1 MSRFKRA
8 MDPIVFIPGLLC
20 DETLFAPQIAALAD
34 QPLMIADHRQ
44 HDSIPDIAANILE
57 NAPDKFSLV
66 GLSMGG
72 YIAMEIM
79 RETPERVTRLALL
92 NTNARADTPE
102 QSERRGFLIDLTR
115 KKGFEKVPQLLF
127 PGFVHAQ
134 HENDDDLK
142 AIVIEMAMNTGPEAF
157 IRQQTALINRVDA
170 RPRLDEI
177 TCPTLV
183 LVGDG
188 DRLTPPELAREIHE
202 HIACSHLAIIQGSGH
217 LSTLEKPEAVTAE
230 LMGWLGD

>member
-1 MSRFKRA
+1 
-8 MDPIVFIPGLLC
+8 MDPIVFVPGLLC
-20 DETLFAPQIAALAD
+20 DETLYAPQIKALAD
-34 QPLMIADHRQ
+34 QPMMVADHRR
-44 HDSIPDIAANILE
+44 HDSIPEIASSILE
-57 NAPDKFSLV
+57 NAPDKFALI

-79 RETPERVTRLALL
+79 REAPDRIIRLALL
-92 NTNARADTPE
+92 DTNARADTAE
-102 QSERRGFLIDLTR
+102 QSERRKFLIDLAR
-115 KKGFEKVPQLLF
+115 KKGFKKIPHLLF
-127 PGFVHAQ
+127 PGFVHAE

-142 AIVIEMAMNTGPEAF
+142 AIVVEMAMKTGPEAF
-157 IRQQTALINRVDA
+157 IRQQTALMNRVDA
-170 RPRLDEI
+170 RSRLDEI

-202 HIACSHLAIIQGSGH
+202 HIPCSHLAIINGSGH

-230 LMGWLGD
+230 LLSWLGG